1 LAAAKLLG
9 EEGIGARVV
18 SMPCMDVFERAPQ
31 TWRDEVIPRRLPR
44 IAIEA
49 GSSSPWWRWVGEG
62 GDVVG
67 LDRFGESAPAGD
79 LFRHFGITAELV
91 AVRAARLAHAA
102 EPALVSQ

>member
-1 LAAAKLLG
+1 
-9 EEGIGARVV
+9 
-18 SMPCMDVFERAPQ
+18 M
-31 TWRDEVIPRRLPR
+31 IPRRLPR

-49 GSSSPWWRWVGEG
+49 GSRAPWWRWVGEH

-91 AVRAARLAHAA
+91 AVRAAQLAGRRAA